1 MEPRDLIGLQI
12 RDLWGRGR
20 TELVRTLYAP
30 DVTDHMPIP
39 GQPGGLD
46 ALAAVVET
54 FRAAIPDMAIEVH
67 AILQQGDMAAD
78 IWTLTGT
85 HLGPLGPLPPSG
97 RPLRFSGIDMVRV
110 RDRRIADIW
119 HVEDLNRMTAQ
130 MGGVAS
136 VPAVT
141 VAGGMV
147 RPVPPPPGRAEAA
160 RLFAAAFGDPDGLDA
175 LAGLLAADVE
185 DHTPFEG
192 QAEGAAGLLARA
204 ASLAVLHPDRRP
216 AVERVLVE
224 GDWAAVRWSLAGPGA
239 ALNGMHG
246 LRFAGDGRIDR
257 VWTCLETPPATTALP
272 AAPPDGPY
280 QQE

>member
-20 TELVRTLYAP
+20 TDLVRTLYVD

-39 GQPGGLD
+39 GQPRGLD
-46 ALAAVVET
+46 ALAGVVET

-97 RPLRFSGIDMVRV
+97 RPLRFSGIDMVRA
-110 RDRRIADIW
+110 RDGRIADIW

-130 MGGVAS
+130 MGGPAT
-136 VPAVT
+136 VPAIT
-141 VAGGMV
+141 VAGGVV
-147 RPVPPPPGRAEAA
+147 RPLPPPADRAEAA
-160 RLFAAAFGDPDGLDA
+160 RLFGTAFGDPDALGL
-175 LAGLLAADVE
+175 LAGLLASDVV
-185 DHTPFEG
+185 DSTLFAG
-192 QAEGAAGLLARA
+192 QAEKVPGLLARSASQA
-204 ASLAVLHPDRRP
+204 ALFPDARPVVEQVLA
-216 AVERVLVE
+216 E
-224 GDWAAVRWSLAGPGA
+224 GDWAAVRWRLAGGA
-239 ALNGMHG
+239 HALNGMHG
-246 LRFAGDGRIDR
+246 LRFAADGRIDR
-257 VWTCLETPPATTALP
+257 VWTCLEMPH
-272 AAPPDGPY
+272 PY